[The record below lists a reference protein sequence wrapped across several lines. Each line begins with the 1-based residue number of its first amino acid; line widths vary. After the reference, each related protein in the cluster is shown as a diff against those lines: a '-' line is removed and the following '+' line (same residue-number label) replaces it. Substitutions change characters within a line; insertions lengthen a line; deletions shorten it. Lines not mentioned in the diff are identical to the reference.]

1 MASTLTEHNET
12 LGHYATELAEWLQS
26 FNEQIKT
33 KSLDELASDAKRLAK
48 DNPALFIL
56 GAVTIGAI
64 GARFFR
70 ASDTTNSQMSD
81 SPSLHG
87 YAADEQSLAG
97 QSIGN
102 TTEDKSNQTVGAS
115 HL

>member
-1 MASTLTEHNET
+1 VASTLTEHNET

-102 TTEDKSNQTVGAS
+102 TTENKSNQTVGAS